1 MDQLAQS
8 AKFKQLR
15 ENVAPVDDE
24 EEEVRDVLVLMFF
37 FLRKTKKVRK
47 PEGCRFFWVFFWGL
61 VSFFVV

>member
-1 MDQLAQS
+1 MGELNGSRPLSLMDQLAQS

-37 FLRKTKKVRK
+37 FFGGNNKRTKT
-47 PEGCRFFWVFFWGL
+47 
-61 VSFFVV
+61 